1 MPVEILMPK
10 FGLTMTQGTL
20 VEWLKAEGDSVEKGE
35 PLFEIESDKVVLEVE
50 APASGVLVKVL
61 AAPGDTLPVGDVI
74 GLIAAV
80 GEEVEVAPAPAVEPA
95 VAEPKPDR
103 IKASPI
109 ARRIAEENGLDL
121 AQIEGTGP
129 GGRIVKEDVEQA
141 AADEAREPERV
152 KVSPVA
158 RRIAEDAGLD
168 LRTVEGT
175 GPRGRIVKKDV
186 ERALTEVEAEA
197 APAPEPATASAPIP
211 TEVAPPET
219 ENVIPMVGVR
229 RTIAERM
236 AHSAHTTARVTLT
249 LTADATEMV
258 RRRGQ
263 LKAALANTGQPVPS
277 YNDILIKLV
286 AQALSEHP
294 ALNARLLEDEIH
306 QLVEINVGLAV
317 DMEAGLFVPVIRGA
331 KDLSLREVAQE
342 TRRLIDRV
350 AEGQFAPEDLQGGTF
365 TITNLGGFEI
375 EAFTPII
382 NPPECAV
389 LGVGRIAPQP
399 VVREGEIVVRST
411 VVLSLTFDHRLVDGA
426 PAARF
431 LQRIKTLVENP
442 VAALY

>member
-20 VEWLKAEGDSVEKGE
+20 VEWRKVEGDTVEKGE

-61 AAPGDTLPVGDVI
+61 AEPGDTLPVGEVI
-74 GLIAAV
+74 GLIAAP
-80 GEEVEVAPAPAVEPA
+80 GEEVEPAAAPAVEPA
-95 VAEPKPDR
+95 AAEPQPER
-103 IKASPI
+103 IKVSPV
-109 ARRIAEENGLDL
+109 ARRIAEEQALDL

-129 GGRIVKEDVEQA
+129 GGRIVKEDVERA
-141 AADEAREPERV
+141 AAEAEPKPEPERI
-152 KVSPVA
+152 KASPVA
-158 RRIAEDAGLD
+158 RLAEA
-168 LRTVEGT
+168 
-175 GPRGRIVKKDV
+175 
-186 ERALTEVEAEA
+186 EAEA
-197 APAPEPATASAPIP
+197 APAPEPETAPAPIP

-219 ENVIPMVGVR
+219 EHVIPMVGVR

-236 AHSAHTTARVTLT
+236 AHSAQTTAPVTLT
-249 LTADATEMV
+249 LTAGATEMV
-258 RRRGQ
+258 RMREE
-263 LKAALANTGQPVPS
+263 LKAALADTGQPVPT

-294 ALNARLLEDEIH
+294 ALNARLVEDEIH
-306 QLVEINVGLAV
+306 QLAEISVGLAV

-331 KDLSLREVAQE
+331 KDLSLRKVAQE

-350 AEGQFAPEDLQGGTF
+350 AEGRFAPQDLQGGTF

-399 VVREGEIVVRST
+399 VVREGEIVVRSM

-431 LQRIKTLVENP
+431 HQRVKALVENP

>member
-1 MPVEILMPK
+1 V
-10 FGLTMTQGTL
+10 
-20 VEWLKAEGDSVEKGE
+20 
-35 PLFEIESDKVVLEVE
+35 
-50 APASGVLVKVL
+50 
-61 AAPGDTLPVGDVI
+61 
-74 GLIAAV
+74 
-80 GEEVEVAPAPAVEPA
+80 PAP
-95 VAEPKPDR
+95 
-103 IKASPI
+103 
-109 ARRIAEENGLDL
+109 
-121 AQIEGTGP
+121 T
-129 GGRIVKEDVEQA
+129 
-141 AADEAREPERV
+141 
-152 KVSPVA
+152 
-158 RRIAEDAGLD
+158 
-168 LRTVEGT
+168 
-175 GPRGRIVKKDV
+175 
-186 ERALTEVEAEA
+186 
-197 APAPEPATASAPIP
+197 P
-211 TEVAPPET
+211 TEVAPPEAEHVT
-219 ENVIPMVGVR
+219 PMVGVR

-258 RRRGQ
+258 RMRGE
-263 LKAALANTGQPVPS
+263 LKAALADTGQPAPS

-294 ALNARLLEDEIH
+294 ALNARLVEDEIH
-306 QLVEINVGLAV
+306 QLAEINVGLAV